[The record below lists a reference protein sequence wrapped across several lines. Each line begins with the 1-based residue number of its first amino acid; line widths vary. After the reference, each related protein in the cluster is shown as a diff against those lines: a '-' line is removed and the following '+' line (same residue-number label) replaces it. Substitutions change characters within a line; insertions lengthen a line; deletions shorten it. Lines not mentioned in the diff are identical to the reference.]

1 MSRKKGVVIDMGKYD
16 DLAKRIIESIGGKE
30 NIISLTH
37 CATKI
42 RFCLKDE
49 TKADTRGLKTMP
61 GVITAIQRSGQY
73 QLVIGNNAADVCKA
87 VSNRTGIPDLQ
98 EEGEREKGRIGR
110 SMDFVSGIFAPL
122 LSVLCAAGVLK
133 GAYELLSYAG
143 LCDERNVIWQFVQIL
158 SDSLFYY
165 LPVFVGFTAARKFQ
179 VNQFT
184 GMLLGAC
191 LVYPYRF
198 GIAEHSYSILPVVL
212 AVWAASYIERF
223 LKKILPE
230 LWRTFLVPLVTLLL
244 TIPFAF
250 VVIEVIYTGLTA
262 IVMMAINGSYAVS
275 PLLAGALTGA
285 LWPLFVVL
293 GIHRELTWITTDMI
307 MTNGFRDAMSGA
319 FLPAIAYTAS
329 WAQAGAVLAVLFRTR
344 DKRMRAISIPSVI
357 SGFFGISEPG
367 IYGVALPEKKPFFIS
382 SVCAGAGGVLFALL
396 VSNNKAMVDMNGFP
410 FAVITSIPAFA
421 LSWLITMFFYREPK
435 RESIQFPILPISPD
449 SKKVIHSPLNG
460 KLVPLMEVGD
470 EVFSSG
476 VLGEGIAI
484 EPYEGIVYA
493 PADCKV
499 TTFFPT
505 GHAIG
510 LTTAGGVELL
520 IHIGVDTAQLNGK
533 YFKPLVKQGE
543 NLSDGQPMLEFD
555 SKRIGQE
562 GYRMTTSVIVTNTTD
577 WKKVD
582 STTAQETTVGDAL
595 LWVG

>member
-1 MSRKKGVVIDMGKYD
+1 MGKYD
-16 DLAKRIIESIGGKE
+16 DLAKRIVEGIGGKD

-73 QLVIGNNAADVCKA
+73 QLVIGNHAADVCKA
-87 VSNRTGIPDLQ
+87 VSNRTGIADSQ
-98 EEGEREKGRIGR
+98 EEGERKKGRIGR

-122 LSVLCAAGVLK
+122 LSVLCAVGVLK
-133 GAYELLSYAG
+133 GVHELFSYAG
-143 LCDERNVIWQFVQIL
+143 FCDERSAVWQFGQIL
-158 SDSLFYY
+158 SDGLFYY

-191 LVYPYRF
+191 FVYPHRF

-223 LKKILPE
+223 LKKILSE
-230 LWRTFLVPLVTLLL
+230 SWRTFLVPLITLLL
-244 TIPFAF
+244 TVPLAF
-250 VVIEVIYTGLTA
+250 VVIEIIYTGLTA
-262 IVMMAINGSYAVS
+262 IVMMAINGSYMVS
-275 PLLAGALTGA
+275 PLLAGALTGC
-285 LWPLFVVL
+285 LWPLFVIL
-293 GIHRELTWITTDMI
+293 GIHRELTGITTDMI
-307 MTNGFRDAMSGA
+307 MTNVFRDAMSGA
-319 FLPAIAYTAS
+319 FLPAISYIAS
-329 WAQAGAVLAVLFRTR
+329 WTQAGAVLAVLLRTR
-344 DKRMRAISIPSVI
+344 DKRMRSITIPSVI
-357 SGFFGISEPG
+357 AGLLGVAEPG
-367 IYGVALPEKKPFFIS
+367 VYGVALPEKKPFFIS
-382 SVCAGAGGVLFALL
+382 SACAAAGGALFALL
-396 VSNNKAMVDMNGFP
+396 VSNNRTTVDINGFP
-410 FAVITSIPAFA
+410 FAVIASLPVLA
-421 LSWLITMFFYREPK
+421 LSFLITMFFYREPK
-435 RESIQFPILPISPD
+435 KESIQFPMLPISLD
-449 SKKVIHSPLNG
+449 GKKVIHSPLNG
-460 KLVPLMEVGD
+460 KLVPLMDVGD

-510 LTTAGGVELL
+510 LTTAEGVELL
-520 IHIGVDTAQLNGK
+520 IHIGIDTVQLNGR
-533 YFKPLVKQGE
+533 YFRPLVKQGE
-543 NLSDGQPMLEFD
+543 NLSEGQPMLEFD

-562 GYRMTTSVIVTNTTD
+562 GYQITTSVIVTNTTD

-582 STTAQETTVGDAL
+582 STTARETTVGDAL
-595 LWVG
+595 LWLA

>member
-1 MSRKKGVVIDMGKYD
+1 MGKYD
-16 DLAKRIIESIGGKE
+16 DLAKRIIERIGGRE
-30 NIISLTH
+30 NIVSLTH

-49 TKADTRGLKTMP
+49 AKADTRALKTMP

-73 QLVIGNNAADVCKA
+73 QLVIGNHAPDVCKA
-87 VSNRTGIPDLQ
+87 VSGRTGISDLQ
-98 EEGEREKGRIGR
+98 EAEEREKGWLGR

-122 LSVLCAAGVLK
+122 ISVFCAVGVLK
-133 GAYELLSYAG
+133 GAYELFSYAG
-143 LCDERNVIWQFVQIL
+143 FCREGNAIWQPLQML

-165 LPVFVGFTAARKFQ
+165 LPVFIGFTAARKFQ
-179 VNQFT
+179 INQFT

-191 LVYPYRF
+191 FVYPHRF

-230 LWRTFLVPLVTLLL
+230 LWRIFLVPLLTLLCTVPL
-244 TIPFAF
+244 AF
-250 VVIEVIYTGLTA
+250 LVIEAVYTGLIA
-262 IVMMAINGSYAVS
+262 VVMIAINGSYAAS
-275 PLLAGALTGA
+275 PVLAGALTG
-285 LWPLFVVL
+285 LFWPLLVVL
-293 GIHRELTWITTDMI
+293 GVHRELTGITVDMI
-307 MTNGFRDAMSGA
+307 MINGFQEAMEGA
-319 FLPAIAYTAS
+319 FLPAVAYIAS

-344 DKRMRAISIPSVI
+344 EKRMRSISIPSVI
-357 SGFFGISEPG
+357 SGFMGIAEPG

-382 SVCAGAGGVLFALL
+382 SACAAAGGALFAFLASTYKGTT
-396 VSNNKAMVDMNGFP
+396 VINGFP
-410 FAVITSIPAFA
+410 FAIVASLPVFA
-421 LSWLITMFFYREPK
+421 LSWLVTMFVYRESK
-435 RESIQFPILPISPD
+435 KESIQFSTLPFSLD
-449 SKKVIHSPLNG
+449 GKKVIHSPLNG

-510 LTTAGGVELL
+510 LTTAEGVELL

-543 NLSDGQPMLEFD
+543 KLTDGQPMLEFD

-562 GYRMTTSVIVTNTTD
+562 GYRITTSVIVTNTTE

-582 STTAQETTVGDAL
+582 STTARETTVGDAL
-595 LWVG
+595 LWLG